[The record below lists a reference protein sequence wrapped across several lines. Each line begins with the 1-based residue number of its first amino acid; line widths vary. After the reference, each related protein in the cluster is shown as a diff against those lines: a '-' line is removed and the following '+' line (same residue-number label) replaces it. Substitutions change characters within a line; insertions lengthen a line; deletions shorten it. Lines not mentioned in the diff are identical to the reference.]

1 MSQHILPTLG
11 DSLDDDERLLLPGE
25 AGTVCSPN
33 PQGLAHLLRSRIA
46 ILALM

>member
-1 MSQHILPTLG
+1 MSQHILPTPG
-11 DSLDDDERLLLPGE
+11 DSLDDTELLLPRE
-25 AGTVCSPN
+25 AGNVCSPH